1 MDVSTEPH
9 VIGEVVSVMVGVVIN
24 HDVIIIPEPAVGIVI
39 VVWRNLEIETTDI
52 ESIYAAAAETPD
64 MLRAEAAGEASV
76 LPGMVNVI
84 IGIVATGVV
93 SHPAIIFS
101 VDMRSFRMTLLIV
114 VPGPL
119 ILFWRTPLLRRLR

>member
-9 VIGEVVSVMVGVVIN
+9 VIGEVVSVVVGVVIN

-39 VVWRNLEIETTDI
+39 VVWRNLEKETTDI
-52 ESIYAAAAETPD
+52 ESIDAAAAETPD
-64 MLRAEAAGEASV
+64 MLRAEAASEASV
-76 LPGMVNVI
+76 LPGMVDVI
-84 IGIVATGVV
+84 IGIVATGIM
-93 SHPAIIFS
+93 SYPAIVFS

-119 ILFWRTPLLRRLR
+119 ILLWRTPLLRRLR